1 MLQKFSVLMSCYKND
16 NPNHLKI
23 AIESI
28 FNSSVLPDQYIIVV
42 DGPVSI
48 EIDLVLDSCVK
59 KFPVIELQ
67 RLKENQGLGY
77 ALNFG
82 LNKCKNNLVARMDS
96 DDINCYY
103 RFEKLLKEFRI
114 NNDLVVCG
122 TFIEE
127 FFDGSTKKLIRKVPL
142 LKKDIF
148 ARGKYR
154 NPLNH
159 VSVMFNKSKIIEVG
173 SYESVPFFED
183 YYLWIKLLMNDCE
196 IKSINYIGV
205 NVRAGRDMVSRRSG
219 FNFIKNE
226 LYFLIKSYRLSYINI
241 LTLFVNLIIRI
252 PIRLLGPLNNLTY
265 KYILR

>member
-1 MLQKFSVLMSCYKND
+1 MNQKFSVLMSCYKND
-16 NPNHLKI
+16 NSNHLNT

-28 FNSSVLPDQYIIVV
+28 FNSSVLPDQFVIVI
-42 DGPVSI
+42 DGPISI
-48 EIDLVLDSCVK
+48 EIELVLESCVK

-67 RLKENQGLGY
+67 KLTENHGLGY

-82 LNKCKNNLVARMDS
+82 LDKCKNNLVARMDS

-127 FFDGSTKKLIRKVPL
+127 FIDGSSKKLIRRVPL

-205 NVRAGRDMVSRRSG
+205 NVRAGNDMVSRRSG

-226 LYFLIKSYRLSYINI
+226 FNFLIKSYRLSYINI

>member
-1 MLQKFSVLMSCYKND
+1 MSQKFSVLMSCYKND
-16 NPNHLKI
+16 NPDHLKI

-28 FNSSVLPDQYIIVV
+28 FNSSVLPDQFVIVI
-42 DGPVSI
+42 DGPIST
-48 EIDLVLDSCVK
+48 EIKLVLDSCVK
-59 KFPVIELQ
+59 KFSVIELQ
-67 RLKENQGLGY
+67 WLTENHGLGY

-82 LNKCKNNLVARMDS
+82 LNKCDNNLVARMDS
-96 DDINCYY
+96 DDINCYN
-103 RFEKLLKEFRI
+103 RFKRLLEEFRI
-114 NNDLVVCG
+114 NNDLAVCG

-127 FFDGSTKKLIRKVPL
+127 FIDGSSKKLIRRVPL

-205 NVRAGRDMVSRRSG
+205 NVRAGNDMVSRRSG

-226 LYFLIKSYRLSYINI
+226 FNFLIKSYRLSYINI

>member
-1 MLQKFSVLMSCYKND
+1 MNQKFSVLMSCYKND
-16 NPNHLKI
+16 NPEHLKI

-28 FNSSVLPDQYIIVV
+28 FNSSVLPDQYVIVV

-48 EIDLVLDSCVK
+48 DIDIVLGSCVK
-59 KFPVIELQ
+59 KFPVIELH
-67 RLKENQGLGY
+67 RLTENHGLGY

-82 LNKCKNNLVARMDS
+82 LNKCKNRLVARMDS
-96 DDINCYY
+96 DDINCYN
-103 RFEKLLKEFRI
+103 RFKRLLEEFRI
-114 NNDLVVCG
+114 NSNLAVCG

-127 FFDGSTKKLIRKVPL
+127 FVDGSSKKYIRRVPL
-142 LKKDIF
+142 MKKDIF
-148 ARGKYR
+148 TRGKYR

-183 YYLWIKLLMNDCE
+183 YYLWIKLLMNDYE

-205 NVRAGRDMVSRRSG
+205 KVRAGSDMVSRRSG

-226 LYFLIKSYRLSYINI
+226 FNFLIKSYRLSYISI
-241 LTLFVNLIIRI
+241 LTLFVNLMIRI
-252 PIRLLGPLNNLTY
+252 PIRFLGPLNILAY